1 MEYNNTLITHPT
13 SLEINENKPYPLFFL
28 EFVNATSVPIAT
40 TAIPISPVC
49 NGYSVIPVYEAIDD
63 FDKLRPRIDEYAVV
77 VRSVLVTIIVV
88 HKKATYPTST
98 ESNLQSW
105 PMRSLRSVA
114 NGLPHPK
121 PQPRKYSFPAYGDPK
136 QTLQSEWHSSPTIPS
151 T

>member
-63 FDKLRPRIDEYAVV
+63 FDKLKPRIDEYAVV
-77 VRSVLVTIIVV
+77 IRSVLVTIIVV
-88 HKKATYPTST
+88 HKKATYPTNALMIVILDPFFLVT
-98 ESNLQSW
+98 I
-105 PMRSLRSVA
+105 RSK
-114 NGLPHPK
+114 N
-121 PQPRKYSFPAYGDPK
+121 
-136 QTLQSEWHSSPTIPS
+136 SSGKLTMIN
-151 T
+151 